1 MFSSSL
7 ANRTKLVPF
16 VEGNRSHEL
25 SIEAICTS
33 QADPAFDA
41 SPDTDAC
48 QFALSP
54 ESIQEEKEEPTQ
66 PGAMV
71 GKKSNSS
78 GDLRIPPPPEAR
90 KKKIRHKKC
99 DEEKSTCRRC
109 AAANVVCDGY
119 PSGPQTSKSKEE
131 GGSVLVQAVAKS
143 AGSSSPSNSSRGGP
157 SRRKTP
163 LLRINTVVFESATE
177 ARYFHHF
184 RACTRFGLADSAGLV
199 DFWDAYALPIAHQED
214 YLRQTIAAVGAAH
227 QLFVIRSY
235 TASDLTTWDT
245 EQENAAIRQYN
256 RAISSLVRAMSS
268 QNPVASSHGALLC
281 CLMFVT
287 FESMLGRY
295 SEAIKHIKSGFQL
308 IASMD
313 AAGKVGDVGLW
324 QQVYDMFAR
333 LGLEFSVFMDAPLTP
348 ALPSNTPVAMVS
360 KARQPFH
367 GLNEALYALRTL
379 DIGHFI
385 ALHEAEQ
392 QHLIRTSRPPMPEDK
407 IVRADP
413 YAQELPRGI
422 SRSPVPCSATTTTFR
437 PLWEEHW
444 NGRFYAWKRRFEL
457 TVKRLPPAED
467 LPESDRSMLARLR
480 LQQSFW
486 EIAVELS
493 KNGGNAAGVSS
504 ETCEECLQ
512 RAESLAAPFLAQ
524 NKPTFSIDGDLIS
537 DLSFI
542 ISVCRDP
549 SQRERA
555 MRLLRSL
562 NRREG
567 IWDSREIAEM
577 HEFSISL
584 GVAELWGGDEELGC
598 SVPAFM
604 RSLARISQQVYTP
617 RASLVSM
624 ADFRG
629 TSSSSTATSI
639 PDCEETYAV

>member
-1 MFSSSL
+1 MFSYSL

-16 VEGNRSHEL
+16 VEGDRSHEL
-25 SIEAICTS
+25 SSEATCTS
-33 QADPAFDA
+33 QADPAFDV
-41 SPDTDAC
+41 SPDTDVC

-54 ESIQEEKEEPTQ
+54 EPIQEEKEEPTQ

-78 GDLRIPPPPEAR
+78 GDLRIPPPPEAK

-99 DEEKSTCRRC
+99 DEEKPICHRC
-109 AAANVVCDGY
+109 ATANVVCDGY
-119 PSGPQTSKSKEE
+119 PSDPQTSKSKAE
-131 GGSVLVQAVAKS
+131 GGSALLQAVAKS
-143 AGSSSPSNSSRGGP
+143 AGSSRPSNST
-157 SRRKTP
+157 RRRNNP
-163 LLRINTVVFESATE
+163 LLGINPVVFKSATE

-184 RACTRFGLADSAGLV
+184 RVCTRFGLADSAGLV
-199 DFWDAYALPIAHQED
+199 EFWDAYALPIAHQED

-235 TASDLTTWDT
+235 TASNLTTWDT
-245 EQENAAIRQYN
+245 EQENAAIQQYN

-268 QNPVASSHGALLC
+268 QNPVTSSYGALLC
-281 CLMFVT
+281 CLMFVI
-287 FESMLGRY
+287 FESLLGCY
-295 SEAIKHIKSGFQL
+295 SESIKHIQSGFQL
-308 IASMD
+308 LASMN
-313 AAGKVGDVGLW
+313 AAGKIGDVGLW

-360 KARQPFH
+360 EARQPFH
-367 GLNEALYALRTL
+367 GLNEALYALRAL

-392 QHLIRTSRPPMPEDK
+392 QHLIRTSQPPTPEDK
-407 IVRADP
+407 IVRVDP

-437 PLWEEHW
+437 PLWEEQW

-493 KNGGNAAGVSS
+493 KNGGNAAGMSR

-549 SQRERA
+549 SQRGASDAATAFAQPPRG
-555 MRLLRSL
+555 
-562 NRREG
+562 N
-567 IWDSREIAEM
+567 
-577 HEFSISL
+577 L
-584 GVAELWGGDEELGC
+584 G
-598 SVPAFM
+598 
-604 RSLARISQQVYTP
+604 
-617 RASLVSM
+617 
-624 ADFRG
+624 
-629 TSSSSTATSI
+629 
-639 PDCEETYAV
+639 

>member
-1 MFSSSL
+1 
-7 ANRTKLVPF
+7 
-16 VEGNRSHEL
+16 
-25 SIEAICTS
+25 
-33 QADPAFDA
+33 
-41 SPDTDAC
+41 
-48 QFALSP
+48 
-54 ESIQEEKEEPTQ
+54 
-66 PGAMV
+66 
-71 GKKSNSS
+71 
-78 GDLRIPPPPEAR
+78 
-90 KKKIRHKKC
+90 
-99 DEEKSTCRRC
+99 
-109 AAANVVCDGY
+109 
-119 PSGPQTSKSKEE
+119 
-131 GGSVLVQAVAKS
+131 
-143 AGSSSPSNSSRGGP
+143 
-157 SRRKTP
+157 
-163 LLRINTVVFESATE
+163 
-177 ARYFHHF
+177 
-184 RACTRFGLADSAGLV
+184 
-199 DFWDAYALPIAHQED
+199 
-214 YLRQTIAAVGAAH
+214 
-227 QLFVIRSY
+227 
-235 TASDLTTWDT
+235 
-245 EQENAAIRQYN
+245 
-256 RAISSLVRAMSS
+256 MSS
-268 QNPVASSHGALLC
+268 QNPVTSSYGALLC
-281 CLMFVT
+281 CLMFVI
-287 FESMLGRY
+287 FESLLGCY
-295 SEAIKHIKSGFQL
+295 SESIKHIQSGFQL
-308 IASMD
+308 LASMN
-313 AAGKVGDVGLW
+313 AAGKIGDVGLW
-324 QQVYDMFAR
+324 QQVYNMFAR

-348 ALPSNTPVAMVS
+348 ALPSNTPVAM
-360 KARQPFH
+360 
-367 GLNEALYALRTL
+367 
-379 DIGHFI
+379 
-385 ALHEAEQ
+385 
-392 QHLIRTSRPPMPEDK
+392 PPTPEDK
-407 IVRADP
+407 IVRVDP

-437 PLWEEHW
+437 PLWEEQW

-493 KNGGNAAGVSS
+493 KNGGNAAGVSR

-542 ISVCRDP
+542 IGVCRDP

-604 RSLARISQQVYTP
+604 RSPARMSQQAYTP

-629 TSSSSTATSI
+629 TSSSSAATSI